1 MYCNACDGL
10 CDKVCETKTID
21 SVDAA
26 QSLQGCTVI
35 RGNLHINIRRGSKY
49 LGRRENSLC
58 HISYFMAFIS
68 YYLTL
73 LYTLLQMKH
82 VQIY

>member
-1 MYCNACDGL
+1 MSCCGLLAFVSSECSGMSLTFSLCVSLSHSSHSMYCSACDGL

-49 LGRRENSLC
+49 LG
-58 HISYFMAFIS
+58 
-68 YYLTL
+68 
-73 LYTLLQMKH
+73 
-82 VQIY
+82 